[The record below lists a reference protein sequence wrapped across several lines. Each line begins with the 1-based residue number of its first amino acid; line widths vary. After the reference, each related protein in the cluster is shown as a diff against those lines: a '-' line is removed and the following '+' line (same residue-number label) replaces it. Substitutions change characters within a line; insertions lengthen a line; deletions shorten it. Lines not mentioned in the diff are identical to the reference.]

1 PIKAGRKSKGKMRQ
15 AYFWPIYGEADEI
28 AFSYSSSRAG
38 RQVREVL
45 GESFS
50 ETLIS
55 DGYEAYANY
64 ARHRPAM
71 THAQCWAHTRR
82 HFEQAKDAEPE
93 AAAEALDLIGALY
106 RHETV
111 IREKQ
116 LEDEAKLNYRSKH
129 SEPVVAAFWRWCE
142 AQCRRH

>member
-28 AFSYSSSRAG
+28 AFSYASSRVAS
-38 RQVREVL
+38 QVREVL

-50 ETLIS
+50 GTLIS

-82 HFEQAKDAEPE
+82 YFENAKDAEPE
-93 AAAEALDLIGALY
+93 AVAEALDVIGTLY
-106 RHETV
+106 RHEST
-111 IREKQ
+111 IREKK
-116 LEDEAKLNYRSKH
+116 LKAEAKLSYRSKH
-129 SEPVVAAFWRWCE
+129 S
-142 AQCRRH
+142 